1 MEFDPS
7 ILPTK
12 DLYQLMLGG
21 IVPRPIAWISTRGAE
36 GVVNVAPFSYFNGV
50 CSRPPVLSVAIGY
63 RKEAK
68 KDTLVNIEASKEFV
82 VNVVPFRLAE
92 AMNKTSG
99 DYPKNV
105 SEAEVVGLKMLPG
118 VKVSAPRLADSPL
131 SFECRLFKLVAVG
144 EAPSG
149 ATLVLGE
156 IVHMHAEEGLFQD
169 GQVDGKKL
177 DAIAR
182 MGGALYCRTQDQF
195 SMARPKIGE

>member
-7 ILPTK
+7 TLSTR

-21 IVPRPIAWISTRGAE
+21 IVPRPIAWVSTRGTD
-36 GVVNVAPFSYFNGV
+36 GVVNVAPFSYFNGL

-68 KDTLVNIEASKEFV
+68 KDTLVNIEVSKEFV
-82 VNVVPFRLAE
+82 VNVVPFRFAE

-105 SEAEVVGLKMLPG
+105 SEAEVANLRMLPG
-118 VKVSAPRLADSPL
+118 VKISAPRLADVPL
-131 SFECRLFKLVAVG
+131 SFECRLFKLVPVG

-156 IVHMHAEEGLFQD
+156 IVYVHVQEGLFQD
-169 GQVDGKKL
+169 GQMDGKKL

-182 MGGALYCRTQDQF
+182 MGGAWYCRTQDQF
-195 SMARPKIGE
+195 SMVRPQV